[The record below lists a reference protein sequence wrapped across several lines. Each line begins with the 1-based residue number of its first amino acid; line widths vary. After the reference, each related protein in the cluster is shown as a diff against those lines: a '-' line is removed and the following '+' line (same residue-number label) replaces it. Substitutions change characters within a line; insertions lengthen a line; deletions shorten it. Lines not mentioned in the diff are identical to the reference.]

1 MIKLAFLITAIT
13 ASVFLTLALYQMYAG
28 LRSAIADV
36 DLDVRDNDLVNL
48 PVVGRLVLLVSV
60 YNSHSSLQPFLN
72 NLGGKLNLAGRPGG
86 RVSPAEFLAAVELM
100 AVSLLLVFFMF
111 MMIATGKPTNSLVIA
126 LVVAAVGSIVP
137 FMWLENKM
145 ADRRNAMSRAFPYFM
160 DLSVMSMD
168 AGASFLE
175 SLSTYIAE
183 NENTPLADEFAQTVS
198 EINMGKSLGDAMIS
212 LRERIPTVMVQNA
225 LMAIVQGERMGTPM
239 VKVMNEQAE
248 AIRFVRSQNAE
259 RLAEEIKI
267 RMQGPA
273 MLLLFSVLLLIL
285 GPAAIDMANSDFF

>member
-1 MIKLAFLITAIT
+1 MIKLVFLITAIG

-36 DLDVRDNDLVNL
+36 DLAVRDNDLVNL

-100 AVSLLLVFFMF
+100 AVSLLLIFFMF